1 VPLVG
6 AGVLTIQQIFPY
18 VLGAN
23 LGTTIT
29 AMLAALAIG
38 SEGGGFAITVAFA
51 HLCFNISGSLI
62 WYPLKKVPITMA
74 QKMAEISAKSRK
86 LAIIYLVVVF
96 YMVPSLLI
104 LLMRK

>member
-1 VPLVG
+1 M
-6 AGVLTIQQIFPY
+6 QQLFPY

-38 SEGGGFAITVAFA
+38 REGGEVAITVAFA
-51 HLCFNISGSLI
+51 HLCFNISGTLI
-62 WYPLKKVPITMA
+62 WYPLKRIPIAMA

-86 LAIIYLVVVF
+86 LAVIYLIVMF
-96 YMVPSLLI
+96 YIIPTLLI
-104 LLMRK
+104 LIMRK